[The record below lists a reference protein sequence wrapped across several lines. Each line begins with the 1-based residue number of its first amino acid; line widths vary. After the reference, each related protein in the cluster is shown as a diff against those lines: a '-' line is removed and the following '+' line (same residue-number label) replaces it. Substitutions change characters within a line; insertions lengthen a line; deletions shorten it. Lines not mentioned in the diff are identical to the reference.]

1 MNWNFNNNNN
11 NNSQTPY
18 NYNVFNRMGGP
29 HYELPLMHGRVTA
42 EQFPIGPNSQIILPD
57 GDNNIVWWIRT
68 DQMGNKTVTPFAVS
82 LYTEPTPADINS
94 IEARLA
100 ALEEKI
106 NAKYNKQNAKRNP
119 GNVGANNVDLG
130 AVDQ

>member
-1 MNWNFNNNNN
+1 MNWNFNN

-29 HYELPLMHGRVTA
+29 HYELPLMHGRANA
-42 EQFPIGPNSQIILPD
+42 EQFPMGPNSQIILPD
-57 GDNNIVWWIRT
+57 ADNDIVWWIRT
-68 DQMGNKTVTPFAVS
+68 DQMGNKTVTPFAIQ
-82 LYTEPTPADINS
+82 LYVEPTPADINS

-106 NAKYNKQNAKRNP
+106 NAKYNKQNAKRTP
-119 GNVGANNVDLG
+119 GNSNVGANVDPG
-130 AVDQ
+130 AADQ